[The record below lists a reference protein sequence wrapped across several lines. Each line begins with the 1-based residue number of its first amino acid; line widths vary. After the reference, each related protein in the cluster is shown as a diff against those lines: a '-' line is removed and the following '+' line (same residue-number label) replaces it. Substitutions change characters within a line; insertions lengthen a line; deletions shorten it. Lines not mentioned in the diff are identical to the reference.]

1 MNGNTEQA
9 LVEYARRSHENAEK
23 AANAAMRVEAS
34 HERMQRDIT
43 EMRRD
48 MRHGFEALNAALL
61 RDAETRPAHTSLIE
75 EDWEDSPTG
84 NHKRVSKRVFDSWQ
98 RENEISAAARRWRKA
113 LNISGRIA
121 LGITLVV
128 LGWLVRH
135 WMGKP

>member
-1 MNGNTEQA
+1 
-9 LVEYARRSHENAEK
+9 
-23 AANAAMRVEAS
+23 
-34 HERMQRDIT
+34 
-43 EMRRD
+43 